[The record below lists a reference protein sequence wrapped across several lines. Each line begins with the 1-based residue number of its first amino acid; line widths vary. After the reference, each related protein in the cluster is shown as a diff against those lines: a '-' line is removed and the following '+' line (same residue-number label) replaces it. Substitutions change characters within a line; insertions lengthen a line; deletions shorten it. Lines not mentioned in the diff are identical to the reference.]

1 MESRLIDDEQRRVE
15 VLRSYRVL
23 DTAPEEA
30 FDNITRLAAEICAM
44 PVALISL
51 VDDARQWFKA
61 RVGMELPHTPRE
73 VAFCAHAITTPGTFV
88 VSDACSDPRFA
99 DNSFVTGE
107 THIRFYAGVPLVSP
121 EGCALGTLCVMD
133 RVARELAPREL
144 RILEG
149 LARQVEGELELR
161 RGLAELRQLCQS
173 RPTLPSS
180 SAADEPATGV
190 QSLRHEI
197 ERVQREKDMLTE
209 LLVHDLKGPLM
220 GVLFN
225 ATLLGQAAW
234 ADARTREITSDIETS
249 ALSMQRLVMNL
260 LDIGRSKHGRLV
272 PRMGPLELAPFLA
285 EVASAMRL
293 RARLKEQIVLVDVP
307 PERLELAADRD
318 LLRRVLENLIDNA
331 LKYSPTAASVTMSA
345 RRGDGCVRLVVADPG
360 PGIEESDRFRIF
372 DPFTRLEFG
381 ETCHVGHGLGLT
393 FCKLAVDAHAGRLW
407 VEPNE
412 PTGARFCVELPCP

>member
-1 MESRLIDDEQRRVE
+1 MRLRLINDEQRRLQ

-23 DTAPEEA
+23 DTGPEEA

-61 RVGMELPHTPRE
+61 RVGMDLEQTPRE
-73 VAFCAHAITTPGTFV
+73 VAFCAHAIASPSTVV
-88 VSDACSDPRFA
+88 VSDARTDPRFA
-99 DNSFVTGE
+99 DNTFVTGE
-107 THIRFYAGVPLVSP
+107 AHIRFYAGVPLVSP

-133 RVARELAPREL
+133 RVAREIDAREI

-161 RGLAELRQLCQS
+161 RGLAELRELCES

-180 SAADEPATGV
+180 PPPAGPEPTE
-190 QSLRHEI
+190 QNLRHEI
-197 ERVQREKDMLTE
+197 ERVQREKDLLTE

-220 GVLFN
+220 AVLVN
-225 ATLLGQAAW
+225 ATLLGEAAW

-249 ALSMQRLVMNL
+249 ARSMQRLVMNL

-272 PRMGPLELAPFLA
+272 PRVGPLELAPFLA
-285 EVASAMRL
+285 EVERSMHA
-293 RARLKEQIVLVDVP
+293 RAQLKQQSVVVDVP
-307 PERLELAADRD
+307 SEHLELAADRD

-331 LKYSPTAASVTMSA
+331 LKYSPAGASVTLIAQQRAES
-345 RRGDGCVRLVVADPG
+345 VVQLVVADSG

-407 VEPNE
+407 VEPNQ
-412 PTGARFCVELPCP
+412 PTGARFCLELPC